1 LRVSSN
7 ELMVLGISNGPKY
20 FTKMAL
26 FDVPLRP
33 YYQS

>member
-7 ELMVLGISNGPKY
+7 ELTALGISNGPIG

-33 YYQS
+33 YYQF